1 MKGSSGATLDFSG
14 DFIRKK
20 CKDAGEQC
28 EWFRIASRYTL
39 APSVRLPQTIC
50 VSDSDYD
57 IEFIE
62 GVCGTQIESTRLID
76 TLVDQVFLWSKLPA
90 SRHTDWGSYKERL
103 HLEHVSLTDS
113 EIVRRTFDFLDEI
126 VPLPSSFSHGDLTLE
141 NIIVENNGGIVLIDP
156 NFKTNLFQSYV
167 LDLGKL
173 LQSVHSDYHRLFN
186 SHPGCDPAP
195 LCAHLRQRLGKPLW
209 TQALAAEISHVIRL
223 RKYRPSAQ
231 WPTVDRL
238 LGQLLAEAHGC

>member
-1 MKGSSGATLDFSG
+1 VKGSSGATLDFSG

-39 APSVRLPQTIC
+39 APSVRFPQTIS
-50 VSDSDYD
+50 VSDSEYD

-62 GVCGTQIESTRLID
+62 GVCGTQVESTRLID
-76 TLVDQVFLWSKLPA
+76 TLVDQVSLWSKIPA
-90 SRHTDWGSYKERL
+90 SRHADWESYKERL
-103 HLEHVSLTDS
+103 RSEHVSLADS
-113 EIVRRTFDFLDEI
+113 EIVCRTFDFLDEI
-126 VPLPSSFSHGDLTLE
+126 EPLPSSFSHGDLTLE

-156 NFKTNLFQSYV
+156 NFKKNLFQSYV

-186 SHPGCDPAP
+186 SHPGGDPAP
-195 LCAHLRQRLGKPLW
+195 LCAHLRQRLGEPVW
-209 TQALAAEISHVIRL
+209 TQALAAEISHVVRL

-231 WPTVDRL
+231 WLTVDRL
-238 LGQLLAEAHGC
+238 LEKLLAEAQGC

>member
-39 APSVRLPQTIC
+39 APSVRFPQTIS
-50 VSDSDYD
+50 VSDSEYD

-90 SRHTDWGSYKERL
+90 SRHADWGSYKERL
-103 HLEHVSLTDS
+103 RSEHVSLADS
-113 EIVRRTFDFLDEI
+113 EIVCRTFDFLDEI
-126 VPLPSSFSHGDLTLE
+126 EPLPSSFSHGDLTLE

-156 NFKTNLFQSYV
+156 NFKKNLFQSYV

-186 SHPGCDPAP
+186 SHPGGDPAP
-195 LCAHLRQRLGKPLW
+195 LCAHLRQRLGEPLW
-209 TQALAAEISHVIRL
+209 TQALAAEISHVVRL

-231 WPTVDRL
+231 WLKVDRL
-238 LGQLLAEAHGC
+238 LGKLLAEAQGC

>member
-20 CKDAGEQC
+20 CKDAAEQC
-28 EWFRIASRYTL
+28 DWFRTASRYTL
-39 APSVRLPQTIC
+39 APGIRLPQTTC
-50 VSDSDYD
+50 VSSSEYD
-57 IEFIE
+57 IEFVE

-76 TLVDQVFLWSKLPA
+76 TLVDQTLLWSKVPA
-90 SRHTDWGSYKERL
+90 TRTADWASYKDRL
-103 HLEHVSLTDS
+103 QSEHVTLAVSD
-113 EIVRRTFDFLDEI
+113 IVRRTFEFLDEI
-126 VPLPSSFSHGDLTLE
+126 DPLPSSFSHGDLTLE

-156 NFKTNLFQSYV
+156 NFKQNLFQSYV

-186 SHPGCDPAP
+186 SHPGGDPAP

-209 TQALAAEISHVIRL
+209 TQALAAEMSHVVRL

-231 WPTVDRL
+231 WPVVDRL
-238 LGQLLAEAHGC
+238 LRSLLAEVQGG